1 VAAKALDM
9 FVAQAFMRG
18 DLEAGFQVFVDN
30 YKKCVLP
37 LQPHS
42 KLLLHPIP
50 DPRLHSMF

>member
-1 VAAKALDM
+1 MAAKALDM